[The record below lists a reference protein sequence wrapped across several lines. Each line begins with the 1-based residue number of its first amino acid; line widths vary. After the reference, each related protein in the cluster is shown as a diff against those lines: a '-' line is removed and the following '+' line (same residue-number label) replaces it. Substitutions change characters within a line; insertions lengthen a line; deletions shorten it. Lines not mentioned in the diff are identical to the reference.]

1 MELTGNLSDF
11 ALSDILQIMSL
22 SQKTGTL
29 SLTAEGVEGRIVI
42 ERGRITHGTLFPGE
56 NFADFLV
63 KQGLLSVSDCEG
75 LKLACSQLSKPWMF
89 GAFLT
94 EKGLLSSGDLELYA
108 RKYLWNVL
116 RQLIQLEKA
125 NFGIVLNEVSS
136 LGEFAEVKLREGFE
150 VGEVLLGEAKE
161 RDEASR
167 DGMQIFS
174 VMDGH
179 SQKKPNGVLSS
190 FPIFKDDSILRKTK
204 ELIFP
209 STYDAPTPKNTGPA
223 FSGMFSAPAENDYLG
238 SLNDEARYVYEPK
251 AEIHSDTSLRKNTLD
266 KPQLLCSL
274 LAELRA
280 LSFEAEVSLSVMRY
294 ASEVA
299 SRGILFVVKNEE
311 LCGLGQFGVNKGDY
325 DGSLDD
331 MVRAIR
337 IPIKVQS
344 VFTNVVTTGS
354 AYIGRLKD
362 GYWNLEV
369 LNRLGETDR
378 ELNAFA
384 LPLFCKGRVMF
395 VVYGDNYPGNREF
408 EGLDEF
414 QVFVQ
419 QANIALDRLVLEREL
434 HEIQPHVIY

>member
-22 SQKTGTL
+22 SKKTGTL

-42 ERGRITHGTLFPGE
+42 ERGRIIHATISPGQ
-56 NFADFLV
+56 NFGEYLMNAD
-63 KQGLLSVSDCEG
+63 LLSASDYND
-75 LKLACSQLSKPWMF
+75 LKAACSQSPKPWTL
-89 GAFLT
+89 GPLIV
-94 EKGLLSSGDLELYA
+94 EKGLLSGEDFEFYA
-108 RKYLWNVL
+108 RRFLWTVL
-116 RQLIQLEKA
+116 RDLIQLEKA
-125 NFGIVLNEVSS
+125 NFGIVLNEISS
-136 LGEFAEVKLREGFE
+136 LGEFGEVKLRDGFE

-161 RDEASR
+161 RDEAGR
-167 DGMQIFS
+167 DDLPIFS
-174 VMDGH
+174 TLEAQL
-179 SQKKPNGVLSS
+179 QKKQSSVLSN
-190 FPIFKDDSILRKTK
+190 FPLFNDDPFVRKTK
-204 ELIFP
+204 ELMYPSSYEMSALKSNGQAFP
-209 STYDAPTPKNTGPA
+209 DRFTSL
-223 FSGMFSAPAENDYLG
+223 AENDYLNNLNEDSRYRYEGNQFTG
-238 SLNDEARYVYEPK
+238 ST
-251 AEIHSDTSLRKNTLD
+251 TSMQAMKD

-311 LCGLGQFGVNKGDY
+311 LCGLGQFGVNKGNY

-344 VFTNVVTTGS
+344 IFTNVVTTGS
-354 AYIGRLKD
+354 AYIGKLKD

-369 LNRLGETDR
+369 LNRLGETNQ
-378 ELNAFA
+378 ELKAFA
-384 LPLFCKGRVMF
+384 LPLFCRGRVMF

-408 EGLDEF
+408 EGFDEF

-419 QANIALDRLVLEREL
+419 QATMALDKLVLEREL
-434 HEIQPHVIY
+434 HDMQPLLAS

>member
-42 ERGRITHGTLFPGE
+42 ERGRITHATISPGE
-56 NFADFLV
+56 NFADYLV
-63 KQGLLSVSDCEG
+63 KAGRLGTGAYEE
-75 LKLACSQLSKPWMF
+75 LKLACNQLNRPWMF
-89 GAFLT
+89 SAFLT
-94 EKGLLSSGDLELYA
+94 EKGLLSSSDLELNA
-108 RKYLWNVL
+108 RKFLWDVL

-125 NFGIVLNEVSS
+125 NFGIVLNEISS

-161 RDEASR
+161 RDEAGR
-167 DGMQIFS
+167 DGLPVFS
-174 VMDGH
+174 VMDGQA
-179 SQKKPNGVLSS
+179 QKNRNGILSS
-190 FPIFKDDSILRKTK
+190 FPIFNDDPILLKTK
-204 ELIFP
+204 ELVFP
-209 STYDAPTPKNTGPA
+209 ATLEVQSSKSNGLAY
-223 FSGMFSAPAENDYLG
+223 SGMLATSTESEYLG
-238 SLNDEARYVYEPK
+238 NLGEETRHFYENK
-251 AEIHSDTSLRKNTLD
+251 ADGNSETSLRKGVLD

-311 LCGLGQFGVNKGDY
+311 LCGLGQFGVNKGNY

-354 AYIGRLKD
+354 AYVGKLKD

-369 LNRLGETDR
+369 LNRLGETDQ

-434 HEIQPHVIY
+434 HDMQPHLTN